1 MFDRMQIIL
10 TWENCEKYGYARRAY
25 AERAMRAEKG
35 TIFAPEC
42 ASVVERE
49 GRFFI
54 KSFHRRSYIGD
65 VYRGRGGVQFIG
77 IK

>member
-1 MFDRMQIIL
+1 MKQIIL
-10 TWENCEKYGYARRAY
+10 TYDNCERYGYARRSN

-35 TIFAPEC
+35 TMFAPDC

-54 KSFHRRSYIGD
+54 KSFERRSYIGD

-77 IK
+77 IR